1 MNTSETL
8 SFIHSNLNLLSTD
21 FSDNTTFHIRNNTY
35 NLLIHAKGTFGTIFK
50 LSNHANDFALKIK
63 SVEPNVCDR
72 EYEMLK
78 ICKQQNHENIIT
90 ITDYFRKDN
99 VEYFLMPFI
108 PMDLR
113 KAFKHL
119 NEKNQRM
126 KYKAAL
132 SIMRQITNGLKHIHS
147 LNIMHRDVKPENIL
161 YEPLSKKA
169 IICDFGSAKLYNENK
184 PNITYICTRWYRAPE
199 LLLDRNLYTTQCDIW
214 SLGCIFVEFCIQNPL
229 FRNASNSSELLAKQ
243 MKLIGNITTN
253 DIQKMNA
260 TCYQNLEIP
269 EMPKVIKKP
278 WSKVL
283 YMKHNGSRVKTSY
296 GPTFENMLDDILVF
310 NPRNRLTATT
320 ILQTSFFIE
329 SLWSNLNVSNQSTA
343 KNISRDE
350 PLSSSGGLSSS
361 GSLWSLPHT
370 GGDIFD
376 REPAN
381 SANDI

>member
-21 FSDNTTFHIRNNTY
+21 VSDNTTIHIRNNTY

-50 LSNHANDFALKIK
+50 LSNHENDFALKIK
-63 SVEPNVCDR
+63 SVQPNVCDR

-78 ICKQQNHENIIT
+78 ICKEQIHENIIT

-126 KYKAAL
+126 KYKAAV

-147 LNIMHRDVKPENIL
+147 LNIMHRDLKPENIL
-161 YEPLSKKA
+161 YEPHSKKA

-214 SLGCIFVEFCIQNPL
+214 SLGCIFVEFCIQIPL

-243 MKLIGNITTN
+243 MKLIGNLTTN
-253 DIQKMNA
+253 DIQNMNA

-269 EMPKVIKKP
+269 AMPKVIKKP

-296 GPTFENMLDDILVF
+296 GATFENMLDDILVF

-329 SLWSNLNVSNQSTA
+329 SLWSDLNVSNQSTA
-343 KNISRDE
+343 NNISRDE
-350 PLSSSGGLSSS
+350 SLASS

-370 GGDIFD
+370 CGDIFD
-376 REPAN
+376 REPPN